1 MTVCPLSPRE
11 KKEKLLS
18 KRNRNISRKKKMGK
32 YAICPRKKRRASW
45 ARGLALPPPEDAR
58 HDTRQ
63 NHEGNAHKTTNRRT
77 LSFSALGSSVL
88 LLLGL
93 LLHCVEKSCNIQAA
107 FFAERSH
114 RKKKKAINNNNTDQ
128 KSPE

>member
-18 KRNRNISRKKKMGK
+18 KRNRNISRKKEMGK

-77 LSFSALGSSVL
+77 HSPFLPLARLCCCCWAYCCTASKKVATFRPPFLRSG
-88 LLLGL
+88 
-93 LLHCVEKSCNIQAA
+93 HIEK
-107 FFAERSH
+107 EESH
-114 RKKKKAINNNNTDQ
+114 
-128 KSPE
+128 